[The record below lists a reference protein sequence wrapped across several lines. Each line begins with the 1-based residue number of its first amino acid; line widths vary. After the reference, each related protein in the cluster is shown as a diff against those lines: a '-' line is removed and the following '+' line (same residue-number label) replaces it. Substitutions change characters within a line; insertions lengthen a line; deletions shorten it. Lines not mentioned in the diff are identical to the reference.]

1 MQKIKHPLFKYLISL
16 HFELK
21 RILLQLKYPN
31 LTIAPGVIIQ
41 GSFEIRNKVKVTIGS
56 GSRLNKRVVIY
67 GSGELTVGK
76 NVSINGACI
85 GCETSIQI
93 NDYCLISDCFL
104 SDSDY
109 HNLEPHLRHSPPTSK
124 VAAPITLKHNVW
136 IGARVT
142 IMKGVTVGKNSVIGL
157 GSIIRK
163 SVPDNVVVIGNPQQ
177 IVKKLTQDSAEPYKQ
192 KFHEKAKQNHLD
204 LV

>member
-1 MQKIKHPLFKYLISL
+1 MQTINHPLFKYLIFL
-16 HFELK
+16 YFELK
-21 RILLQLKYPN
+21 RALLQLRYPN
-31 LTIAPGVIIQ
+31 LTIAPGVIVK

-67 GSGELTVGK
+67 GNGELTIGK

-85 GCETSIQI
+85 GCETSIEI

-109 HNLEPHLRHSPPTSK
+109 HNLEPHLRHSPSISK
-124 VAAPITLKHNVW
+124 VAAPIILKHNVW

-142 IMKGVTVGKNSVIGL
+142 IMKGVTVGENSVVGL
-157 GSIIRK
+157 GSVIRK

-177 IVKKLTQDSAEPYKQ
+177 IVKHFEQ
-192 KFHEKAKQNHLD
+192 QNLSIETTG
-204 LV
+204 L

>member
-1 MQKIKHPLFKYLISL
+1 MQTINHPLFKYLIFL
-16 HFELK
+16 YFELK
-21 RILLQLKYPN
+21 RALLQLRYPN
-31 LTIAPGVIIQ
+31 LTIAPGVIVK

-67 GSGELTVGK
+67 GNGELTIGK

-85 GCETSIQI
+85 GCETSIEI

-109 HNLEPHLRHSPPTSK
+109 HNLEPHLRHSPSISK
-124 VAAPITLKHNVW
+124 VAAPIILNHNVW

-142 IMKGVTVGKNSVIGL
+142 IMKGVTVGENSVVGL
-157 GSIIRK
+157 GSVIRK

-177 IVKKLTQDSAEPYKQ
+177 IVKHFEQ
-192 KFHEKAKQNHLD
+192 QNLSIETTG
-204 LV
+204 L